1 MRVTPTFSTDAYGSA
16 SRMSVVSGAN
26 TYDVT
31 SIVVTGINQRLRI
44 NAAGALSGIIGQG
57 AYLQVQNGYHV
68 AFTAEL

>member
-1 MRVTPTFSTDAYGSA
+1 MLITTCEYINAYDNA

-31 SIVVTGINQRLRI
+31 SIAVTGINQRLRI
-44 NAAGALSGIIGQG
+44 NASGALSDIIGQG